1 MSVIELKLEM
11 ATAILNDIDEI
22 RLSELSKFY
31 KKLYK
36 TRLSDPCI
44 YSVEELQESLI
55 EVERDFEAGKGI
67 SSEELRKQYV
77 GV

>member
-1 MSVIELKLEM
+1 MTVIELKLEM

-22 RLSELSKFY
+22 RLTKLKKVY
-31 KKLYK
+31 NKLYK
-36 TRLSDPCI
+36 TRLPEPCV
-44 YSVEELQESLI
+44 YSVEELKESLI
-55 EVERDFEAGKGI
+55 EVEKDFAEGKGI